1 MDLLRWP
8 VVIALIK
15 LTTCTVHLLD
25 CGQVRQCFSLRCV
38 SPHYCVLFKGRG
50 RGKGGLTEQP
60 KRDKS
65 PQQTLPP
72 KQTSKG
78 MSCHIKVALVV

>member
-1 MDLLRWP
+1 MHSPPLRLRTSKAIFRDQP
-8 VVIALIK
+8 AMCESIITVLI
-15 LTTCTVHLLD
+15 
-25 CGQVRQCFSLRCV
+25 
-38 SPHYCVLFKGRG
+38 LFKGRG

-78 MSCHIKVALVV
+78 MSCHNKVALVV